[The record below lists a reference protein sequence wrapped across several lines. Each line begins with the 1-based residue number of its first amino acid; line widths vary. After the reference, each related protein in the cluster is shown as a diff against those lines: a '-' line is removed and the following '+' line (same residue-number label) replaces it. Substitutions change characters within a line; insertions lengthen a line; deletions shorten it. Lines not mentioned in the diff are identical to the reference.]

1 MPGSVSSTVMGKNI
15 ILRGIPELLG
25 SLGTQGKLDMPEGT
39 IKEENFKWLL
49 LTIFGIFLFFSLVS
63 ALLIYERLHVP
74 LSPHYG
80 AAISRLTQVKESL
93 IITSIGINLMFW
105 ILIAVGIALLGIFYS
120 HRIAGP
126 LFRVRRYAAALGEGR
141 FDQRIS
147 FREKDVLHTLSSAL
161 NEMAEEYQ
169 GREKRFAYQLRE
181 LQDGLLSLGSLS
193 DSSPEKVELMRRLR
207 ELDARI
213 RDHSQELKL

>member
-1 MPGSVSSTVMGKNI
+1 MRKGA
-15 ILRGIPELLG
+15 
-25 SLGTQGKLDMPEGT
+25 

-49 LTIFGIFLFFSLVS
+49 PTIFGFFFFFSLLS
-63 ALLIYERLHVP
+63 TLLIYETLHVP

-93 IITSIGINLMFW
+93 IITSIGINLIFW
-105 ILIAVGIALLGIFYS
+105 MLIAVGIALLGIFYS

-126 LFRVRRYAAALGEGR
+126 LFRVRQYAAAMGEGG
-141 FDQRIS
+141 FDQKIS

-161 NEMAEEYQ
+161 NEVAEEYQ
-169 GREKRFAYQLRE
+169 EREKRFACQLRE
-181 LQDGLLSLGSLS
+181 LQEGLLSLGSLS
-193 DSSPEKVELMRRLR
+193 DSSPEKVELMRRIR

-213 RDHSQELKL
+213 KDHSQELKL